1 MTQAI
6 NFKSF
11 CTVKSLCD
19 FGYSRNQ
26 AYEIM
31 NAMKNEYIS
40 DGYLLISNVN
50 KIPMTY
56 AEIWANKRLA
66 TSLKQLQGNN

>member
-1 MTQAI
+1 
-6 NFKSF
+6 
-11 CTVKSLCD
+11 
-19 FGYSRNQ
+19 
-26 AYEIM
+26 
-31 NAMKNEYIS
+31 MKNEYIS

-66 TSLKQLQGNN
+66 TSLKQIQGNN